1 MLYRLEQKM
10 IPITLDDVNDTV
22 LCAGVYRMAEMEP
35 LLAHFGFAPQT
46 LRELKEH
53 HQHTV
58 NKLSLIHI

>member
-46 LRELKEH
+46 LRELK
-53 HQHTV
+53 
-58 NKLSLIHI
+58 

>member
-35 LLAHFGFAPQT
+35 FCPFWLLVPTDIGG
-46 LRELKEH
+46 
-53 HQHTV
+53 
-58 NKLSLIHI
+58 N